1 MPRSLSRITAVLLLG
16 CVAIASGCGA
26 PPVGTVSGKVSYKDA
41 PVSEGAVIFQNADG
55 TVSMSANL
63 GTDGAYTV
71 TSADRNGLPPGEYK
85 VAVSPSKIGSGETP
99 LAIAPGEA
107 PPPPP
112 AIPAKYHSIETSDLT
127 ASVKAGDNPPFNF
140 TLQD

>member
-1 MPRSLSRITAVLLLG
+1 MFRSPALASVLLLS
-16 CVAIASGCGA
+16 CIALILGCGG
-26 PPVGTVSGKVSYKDA
+26 PPVGKVSGKVIYKDA
-41 PVSEGAVIFQNADG
+41 PVAEGSVIFQNGDG

-63 GTDGAYTV
+63 GADGTYTV
-71 TSADRNGLPPGEYK
+71 TSVDRNGLPPGEYK
-85 VAVSPSKIGSGETP
+85 VAVSPSKIGSGESP

-112 AIPAKYHSIETSDLT
+112 AIPAKYHSIETSDLKAT
-127 ASVKAGDNPPFNF
+127 VKAGDNPPFDF